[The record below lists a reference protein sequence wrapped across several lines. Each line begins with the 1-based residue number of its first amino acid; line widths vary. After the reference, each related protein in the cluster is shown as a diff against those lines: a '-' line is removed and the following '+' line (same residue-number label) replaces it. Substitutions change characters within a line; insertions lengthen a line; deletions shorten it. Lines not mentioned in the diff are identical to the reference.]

1 MLSFAAKKQVGEFR
15 TQDGAVLHYMTLGVG
30 AFPIAVIPGAGDGL
44 ATLEQTA
51 TRLALYFAK
60 RRQRYRLLIL
70 SRRQPVPVDFG
81 VERHAEDMLEVMRYL
96 KWPPCILE
104 CNSAG
109 GPIGQHI
116 AVRAPEQVRA
126 LILSCTLHRSNPHTI
141 GVLQHWL
148 DLIAHQNWAEF
159 AWSSIEL
166 TFRASTVRWYRLL
179 RPVLPWLS
187 PPPKDPHRISHVL
200 QELLDFD
207 NRHLL
212 PAIDCPTLVTGGA
225 EDQIVPAEIQSEMA
239 GLIPNSKLTLYQ
251 GYGHGNDQENS
262 AYEREVLAFSKLCFI
277 HSPAT

>member
-1 MLSFAAKKQVGEFR
+1 
-15 TQDGAVLHYMTLGVG
+15 MTLGAG
-30 AFPIAVIPGAGDGL
+30 DFPIAVIPGAGDGL

-51 TRLALYFAK
+51 ARLALYFAK

-81 VERHAEDMLEVMRYL
+81 MQRHAGDMLEVIRHL

-116 AVRAPEQVRA
+116 AARAPDQVRG
-126 LILSCTLHRSNPHTI
+126 LILSCTLHRSNPHTT
-141 GVLQHWL
+141 GVVQHWL
-148 DLIAHQNWAEF
+148 DLIARRKWAEF

-166 TFRASTVRWYRLL
+166 TFRASTVRWYRLA

-187 PPPKDPHRISHVL
+187 PPPRDPGRIRHVL

-207 NRHLL
+207 NRQLL
-212 PAIDCPTLVTGGA
+212 PAIACPTLVIGGA
-225 EDQIVPAEIQSEMA
+225 EDQVIPAEIQSEMA
-239 GLIPNSKLTLYQ
+239 GLIPNSKLTLYP
-251 GYGHGNDQENS
+251 GYGHGNDQENP
-262 AYEREVLAFSKLCFI
+262 AYERDVLAFAKLCFA
-277 HSPAT
+277 HSPEA